1 MIMRSQGELFF
12 SFWESPYEKEP
23 DWFQYLFLL
32 SFGDFFVGYISS
44 LNLKSYESDIFTVLH
59 TARTDLSW
67 RAKKSVCSKLCGMG
81 EHKWAV

>member
-44 LNLKSYESDIFTVLH
+44 LNLKSYESDIFH
-59 TARTDLSW
+59 CSANCQNR
-67 RAKKSVCSKLCGMG
+67 SVMESQKVC
-81 EHKWAV
+81 V